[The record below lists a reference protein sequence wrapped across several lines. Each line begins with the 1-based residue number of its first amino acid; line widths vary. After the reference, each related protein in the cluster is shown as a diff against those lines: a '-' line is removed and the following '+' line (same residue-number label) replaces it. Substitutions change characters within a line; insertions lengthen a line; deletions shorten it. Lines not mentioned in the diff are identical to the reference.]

1 MVGSSKNRHYF
12 PVAIECGLISPAP
25 RVEASMEDIKSKF
38 HLRDSLLAFCMGVR
52 AGLAAASM
60 LWRRH
65 YDMPGYSG
73 GGMADDRQKVGG
85 DLREAMRM

>member
-1 MVGSSKNRHYF
+1 MKNRHYF

-52 AGLAAASM
+52 AGLTGASEIARAMAAHVGLA
-60 LWRRH
+60 R
-65 YDMPGYSG
+65 DG
-73 GGMADDRQKVGG
+73 GPI
-85 DLREAMRM
+85 